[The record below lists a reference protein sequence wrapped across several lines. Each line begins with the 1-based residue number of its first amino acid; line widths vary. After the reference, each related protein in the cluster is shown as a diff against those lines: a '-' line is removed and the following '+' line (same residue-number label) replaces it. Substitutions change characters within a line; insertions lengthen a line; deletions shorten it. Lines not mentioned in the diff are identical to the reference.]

1 MVPLTHT
8 HRRTSEADISH
19 YGCVTGSWVPLR
31 LAICWHLCFC
41 AGLTPSDSSVH
52 TRTTAQLALGERGAL
67 PCTHEREPSAFAH
80 SFRSTQIPKSGK
92 LDAKVMQ

>member
-1 MVPLTHT
+1 MVASLAAGSRSAWQYVGTSAFAPGSRQVIHPYTH
-8 HRRTSEADISH
+8 S
-19 YGCVTGSWVPLR
+19 
-31 LAICWHLCFC
+31 
-41 AGLTPSDSSVH
+41 
-52 TRTTAQLALGERGAL
+52 TTAQLALGERGAL